1 VFEEDDDPDWDFT
14 FGLARILEGVA
25 ALIDG

>member
-1 VFEEDDDPDWDFT
+1 VFEEDYDPAWDFT
-14 FGLARILEGVA
+14 FGLARILDGVA